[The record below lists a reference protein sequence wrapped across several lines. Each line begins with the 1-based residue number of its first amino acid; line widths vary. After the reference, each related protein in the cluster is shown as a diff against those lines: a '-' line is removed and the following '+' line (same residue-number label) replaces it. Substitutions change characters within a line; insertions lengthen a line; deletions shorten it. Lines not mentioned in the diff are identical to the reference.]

1 MADSMFTN
9 NNVPGPNFDP
19 NWTNSQRMNNT
30 GYSSEQVKASTES
43 SITKAANDIMS
54 SRDRMWNE
62 TLKQQSNDIPFDPN
76 SFDIDESTMQSI
88 LHSANIKSPEELN
101 RLRFN
106 SFARYGILDIAH
118 NHTGS
123 REYLFFTK
131 PDLHIFSTNGFEI
144 NKQLKDVTFF
154 RNAIEQYPMSLL
166 SLQQTLKRGR
176 SLYPHN
182 FDPAMKFIPLLSNHV
197 TSSLDLPAIS
207 ATETEN
213 NTSLFQVKTT
223 YRDSS
228 EQSDFG
234 FDFSLEFWDTRYLDV
249 YMLFK
254 AYDEYCRQEFY
265 RNVTP
270 PKLSYITDRVNCKQF
285 SIYKIIVDETTTI
298 MFYGKA
304 TGVYP
309 MGVPREAM
317 SNFDG
322 TIKITVPM
330 KAQFVSDMDPI
341 ILDELNRISRMTYF
355 DGTDNDSIGA
365 MTTGFMPLYDKYN
378 GSADTRWGALPYVAK
393 AGAFRKG
400 APDQEQLYR
409 LMWVYRSTN
418 A

>member
-1 MADSMFTN
+1 MADSMFYN
-9 NNVPGPNFDP
+9 NNVPGPNSDP
-19 NWTNSQRMNNT
+19 DYTNSRRMNNT
-30 GYSSEQVKASTES
+30 GNDPDKVAASTIDTIAAS
-43 SITKAANDIMS
+43 ANDIMH
-54 SRDRMWNE
+54 RKDRMWYG
-62 TLKQQSNDIPFDPN
+62 TLEKNAIPFDAKA
-76 SFDIDESTMQSI
+76 FDIDEATMRSI
-88 LHSANIKSPEELN
+88 INSANIKSPEQLN
-101 RLRFN
+101 ELRFN

-118 NHTGS
+118 NHSGS

-154 RNAIEQYPMSLL
+154 KNAIEQYPMSLL
-166 SLQQTLKRGR
+166 ALQQTLKRGDA
-176 SLYPHN
+176 LYPHH
-182 FDPAMKFIPLLSNHV
+182 FDPASKFIPLLSNHV
-197 TSSLDLPAIS
+197 TSSLDLPAIA

-249 YMLFK
+249 YMFFK

-265 RNVTP
+265 RNITP

-285 SIYKIIVDETTTI
+285 SIYKLIVDETNTVI
-298 MFYGKA
+298 FYGKA

-322 TIKITVPM
+322 TIKITVAL
-330 KAQFVSDMDPI
+330 KAQFVCDMDPI
-341 ILDELNRISRMTYF
+341 ILDELNRITRMSYY
-355 DGTDNDSIGA
+355 DGDSNGLGITDGI
-365 MTTGFMPLYDKYN
+365 MPLYNRYT
-378 GSADTRWGALPYVAK
+378 GSADTRWGGFPYIVK
-393 AGAFRKG
+393 GKGAARKG
-400 APDQEQLYR
+400 APNEEQLYR
-409 LMWVYRSTN
+409 LTWIYN
-418 A
+418 HNG

>member
-9 NNVPGPNFDP
+9 NNVPGPNLDSE
-19 NWTNSQRMNNT
+19 WTNSQRMNNT
-30 GYSSEQVKASTES
+30 GYSSEKVEASTGPLIDTSNALYNEQKIADIKGEKYES
-43 SITKAANDIMS
+43 
-54 SRDRMWNE
+54 R
-62 TLKQQSNDIPFDPN
+62 DIPFDPTA
-76 SFDIDESTMQSI
+76 FDIDEATMKAI
-88 LHSANIKSPEELN
+88 INSANIRSPEQLNELRYN
-101 RLRFN
+101 Y
-106 SFARYGILDIAH
+106 FARYGMLDMAH
-118 NHTGS
+118 NHSGS

-131 PDLHIFSTNGFEI
+131 PDLHIFDTHSYAI

-154 RNAIEQYPMSLL
+154 KNAIDQYPMSLL
-166 SLQQTLKRGR
+166 GLQQTLNKDI
-176 SLYPHN
+176 SYPHRYQ
-182 FDPAMKFIPLLSNHV
+182 PSTKFIPLLSNHV
-197 TSSLDLPAIS
+197 TSSLDLPAIA

-249 YMLFK
+249 YMFFK

-285 SIYKIIVDETTTI
+285 SIFKIIVDDTNTI
-298 MFYGKA
+298 IFYGKV
-304 TGVYP
+304 TGVFP

-330 KAQFVSDMDPI
+330 KAQFVTDMDPI
-341 ILDELNRISRMTYF
+341 ILEELNRLTLASYDGRAQESALAFLPLYNKYQNIADSRWGIYPF
-355 DGTDNDSIGA
+355 IKKIGA
-365 MTTGFMPLYDKYN
+365 
-378 GSADTRWGALPYVAK
+378 
-393 AGAFRKG
+393 RKG
-400 APDQEQLYR
+400 APDEEKLYK
-409 LMWVYRSTN
+409 LMWVYGGN
-418 A
+418 FE